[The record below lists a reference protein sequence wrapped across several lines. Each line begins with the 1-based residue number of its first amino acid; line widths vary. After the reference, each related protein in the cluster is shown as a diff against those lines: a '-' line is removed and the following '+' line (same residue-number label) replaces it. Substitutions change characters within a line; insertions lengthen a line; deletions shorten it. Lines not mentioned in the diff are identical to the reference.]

1 MNSVYKGGGKGGS
14 LTPPQGNAPTDRAS
28 AIKFLNRQSFQM
40 STGSEDTDDPDDDDL
55 IPLRY
60 LLDPIVI
67 GYLQVADIHDWKHGG
82 PRPNLAFHPSTRY
95 TCAREAPAVTSALA
109 PVPAHAPARAHLH
122 VPNLIL
128 PTGAA
133 RG

>member
-1 MNSVYKGGGKGGS
+1 
-14 LTPPQGNAPTDRAS
+14 
-28 AIKFLNRQSFQM
+28 M

-95 TCAREAPAVTSALA
+95 TCVGEAHAVTS
-109 PVPAHAPARAHLH
+109 APARAHLH
-122 VPNLIL
+122 VPACIRAHVHV
-128 PTGAA
+128 PACIQGQTST
-133 RG
+133 